1 MAARSDT
8 IAVRVRAPAR
18 LHLGFLDL
26 DGGLGRRFG
35 SIGLAVDRPATDL
48 VLARAESTSASGPD
62 SDRARRLLE
71 RYRGALGIEGHHRL
85 DVGEAIPAHA
95 GLGSGTQLAL
105 AVGQALARL
114 AGMPAAADELAG
126 GARRG
131 VRSAIGMA
139 AFAEGGFL
147 VDGGK
152 GSRDD
157 APPPLLVRMPF
168 PEQWRALLVLDPR
181 AEGVHGEA
189 ETAAFAAL
197 APLAASA
204 TAHVCRLVLMRLL
217 PAVAEHD
224 LASFGAA
231 LTEIQEI
238 VGGHFAAAQGGSA
251 WTSPKVGR
259 LLARLAEAG
268 AVGIGQSS
276 WGPTGFA
283 FVASSAIADGLY
295 QSLEEAAKRDGLEI
309 LIVAGR
315 NTGARIEEVHLGRDA
330 EKGENK

>member
-1 MAARSDT
+1 MAARSET
-8 IAVRVRAPAR
+8 TAVRVRAPAR

-35 SIGLAVDRPATDL
+35 SIGLAVDRPQTEVIL
-48 VLARAESTSASGPD
+48 GHAESTSASGPD
-62 SDRARRLLE
+62 SARARRLLE
-71 RYRGALGIEGHHRL
+71 RYRDSLGLEGQHRL
-85 DVGEAIPAHA
+85 DVREAIPAHA

-105 AVGQALARL
+105 AIGHALATL
-114 AGMPAAADELAG
+114 AGRSAAADELAG

-139 AFAEGGFL
+139 AFASGGFL

-157 APPPLLVRMPF
+157 APPPLLVRLPF
-168 PEQWRALLVLDPR
+168 PEQWRALLVLDPH

-197 APLAASA
+197 GPLAASA

-231 LTEIQEI
+231 LTEIQGI

-259 LLARLAEAG
+259 LVARLADAG

-276 WGPTGFA
+276 WGPTGFG
-283 FVASSAIADGLY
+283 FVASRAAADGLY
-295 QSLEEAAKRDGLEI
+295 QSFHEAAKREGLEI
-309 LIVAGR
+309 LIAAGR
-315 NTGARIEEVHLGRDA
+315 NTGARIDEIHPGRDA
-330 EKGENK
+330 EQGEKK